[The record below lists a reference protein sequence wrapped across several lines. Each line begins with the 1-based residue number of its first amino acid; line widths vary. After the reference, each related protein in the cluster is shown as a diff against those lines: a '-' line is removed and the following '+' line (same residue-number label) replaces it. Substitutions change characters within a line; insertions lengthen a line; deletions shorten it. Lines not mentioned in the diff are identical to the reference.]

1 MRGGTHAAGVKPH
14 SVVAHLHRHMR
25 GVAVH
30 RHQYL
35 AGLGVLA
42 DVGQRLLHHAVHREL
57 RCIGQLHRLQ
67 AGLDVDARALGVFAR
82 QDLQR
87 GREPQ
92 VRQGRRPQ
100 VFDDAALERNAA
112 VERLRQVLEPLRHI
126 GCGGVDLGLEA
137 RHIELGGCQQR
148 AQFVMQLSR
157 QMAAL
162 FFAHLLQVVGQ
173 LRQRGGAVP
182 HQALQAVALALQ
194 HLLLAQVHRLHGLCL
209 AQVHV
214 KGQQADGGDGGNAD
228 ARQHQRL
235 LDLLTALLQA
245 LVAAGDEL
253 LRMLADRL
261 HVFLAHIGV
270 EDELPRVFV
279 ALAAQAQAQ
288 FHLGQ
293 LARYLPRQQRKLL
306 HVCRRAHE
314 LHAQAVEIGLHGGHG
329 LVVGLQVGFIA
340 REQIAALTGFCI
352 QHALQQL
359 VHIRPCGKSLGQLLH
374 RILRAHVPHLVDAYQ
389 HHGSKQRHG
398 QAQGHLPDLR

>member
-1 MRGGTHAAGVKPH
+1 M
-14 SVVAHLHRHMR
+14 
-25 GVAVH
+25 H

-92 VRQGRRPQ
+92 VGQGRRAQ
-100 VFDDAALERNAA
+100 VFDDAPLEGNAA
-112 VERLRQVLEPLRHI
+112 VERFGEVLEALGNVGRSGI
-126 GCGGVDLGLEA
+126 DLGFEA
-137 RHIELGGCQQR
+137 RHIQLGSRQQR
-148 AQFVMQLSR
+148 AQLVVQFPR
-157 QMAAL
+157 QMTPF

-173 LRQRGGAVP
+173 LGQRGRAVA
-182 HQALQAVALALQ
+182 HQPFQAVALTLQ
-194 HLLLAQVHRLHGLCL
+194 HLLLAQVDGLNRLRL

-214 KGQQADGGDGGNAD
+214 KGQQANGGDRGNTD

-235 LDLLTALLQA
+235 LDLLAALLQA
-245 LVAAGDEL
+245 HVAAGDEL
-253 LRMLADRL
+253 LRVVADRL

-288 FHLGQ
+288 LHLGQ
-293 LARYLPRQQRKLL
+293 FARYLPRQQRKLL
-306 HVCRRAHE
+306 HVFRRGHE
-314 LHAQAVEIGLHGGHG
+314 LHAQAVEILLHGGHR

-340 REQIAALTGFCI
+340 RKQIAALAGFCV

-359 VHIRPCGKSLGQLLH
+359 VHIRPCGESLGQLLH
-374 RILRAHVPHLVDAYQ
+374 GILRAHMPHLIDAYQ
-389 HHGSKQRHG
+389 NHGSKQRHR
-398 QAQGHLPDLR
+398 QAQSHLPDLR